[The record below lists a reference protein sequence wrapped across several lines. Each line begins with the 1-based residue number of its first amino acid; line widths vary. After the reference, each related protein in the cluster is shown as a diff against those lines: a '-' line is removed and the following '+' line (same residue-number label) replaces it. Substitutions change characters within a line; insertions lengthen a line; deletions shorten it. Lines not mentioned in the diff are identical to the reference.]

1 MVGVRCSGWHRTPAH
16 VRARVLRGGD
26 VRARTRRPAVSE
38 SYARAVSTTTLPGG
52 RQAAT
57 GGSPRARRRSAYA
70 VGGWLLLVGASVAV
84 GAVLHQLGLLRL
96 GAFPPFQGELRAAPL
111 TWQLLPAAVF
121 AGAAI
126 VAAPRLA
133 RTTGWGRLLLL
144 SWLGAAGWA
153 CVLAASDGPAALATP
168 LLHENEYLGVAAAVG
183 DDPLGWLREF
193 AGNVGSYPTHVAGH
207 PPLPVLMFWL
217 PHAVGLPL
225 APSAAALC
233 ILLGSSASAAVLVTA
248 RHLVGEERARAAAP
262 YLLLAPYA
270 LTVATSADAMFLG
283 VTAWG
288 IALLTIASVRDSALI
303 GLAAGVL
310 LGATAYLNYG
320 LLPVGAIAIAVV
332 VLRPSARAVTGALA
346 GAALVAGAFTAGG
359 FWWPDG
365 VAATHE
371 RWAAGSGSRRPYG
384 YVLVANVALLAV
396 ITGPATAAGL
406 VASRGR
412 RLWLLLGAVV
422 LAVVVLDLSGV
433 TRGEVERIWLPF
445 APWLMLA
452 AAALP
457 SGHVRRWLAV
467 QVATALLVQGAVK
480 LLW

>member
-1 MVGVRCSGWHRTPAH
+1 MVTSASAAGSHPLTAPTLG
-16 VRARVLRGGD
+16 
-26 VRARTRRPAVSE
+26 
-38 SYARAVSTTTLPGG
+38 AVSTTTLPG
-52 RQAAT
+52 QPTT
-57 GGSPRARRRSAYA
+57 GDPPRGGRRRTAYVVA
-70 VGGWLLLVGASVAV
+70 GWLLLVCASVAV
-84 GAVLHQLGLLRL
+84 GAVLQHRGLLRL
-96 GAFPPFQGELRAAPL
+96 GAFPPFQGELRAAAL
-111 TWQLLPAAVF
+111 TWRLLPAAAFAVTVIVF
-121 AGAAI
+121 
-126 VAAPRLA
+126 APRLV
-133 RTTGWGRLLLL
+133 RTAGWVRLLLVT
-144 SWLGAAGWA
+144 WLGTAAWA
-153 CVLAASDGPAALATP
+153 CVLAASDGGPAGIVTP

-183 DDPLGWLREF
+183 DDPLGWLRHF
-193 AGNVGSYPTHVAGH
+193 ADSVGSYPTHVAGH

-217 PHAVGLPL
+217 PHALGLPL

-233 ILLGSSASAAVLVTA
+233 ILLGASASAAVLVTA
-248 RHLVGEERARAAAP
+248 RHLVGEESARAAAP

-288 IALLTIASVRDSALI
+288 VALLTIASVRDSALI

-320 LLPVGAIAIAVV
+320 LLPIGAIAVAIVV
-332 VLRPSARAVTGALA
+332 SRPSARAVAGALA
-346 GAALVAGAFTAGG
+346 GIAVVACAFTAGG

-371 RWAAGSGSRRPYG
+371 RWAAGSGSMRPYG
-384 YVLVANVALLAV
+384 YVLVANLALLAV

-406 VASRGR
+406 VAAHGR
-412 RLWLLLGAVV
+412 RLWLLLGSVV

-452 AAALP
+452 ATALP